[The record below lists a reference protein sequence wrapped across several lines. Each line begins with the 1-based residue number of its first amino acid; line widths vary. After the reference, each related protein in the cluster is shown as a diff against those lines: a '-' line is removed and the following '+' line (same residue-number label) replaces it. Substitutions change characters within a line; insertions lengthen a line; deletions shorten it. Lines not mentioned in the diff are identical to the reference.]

1 MSTARV
7 MAKGQV
13 VIPAQLR
20 RKYGIEPGMAVHFLE
35 EGGRIVLQPVTRD
48 LIRSFEGIFKRRPGE
63 KLATQEL
70 LEDRAEDLRLEEA
83 KFARLRSR

>member
-1 MSTARV
+1 MSTTHV
-7 MAKGQV
+7 MAKGQI
-13 VIPAQLR
+13 VIPARLR
-20 RKYGIEPGMAVHFLE
+20 RKYGIEQGTPVHFLE
-35 EGGRIVLQPVTRD
+35 EGGRIVLQPVTRE
-48 LIRSFEGIFKRRPGE
+48 LIHSFQGIFKRRPGE

>member
-1 MSTARV
+1 MSTAHV

-13 VIPAQLR
+13 VIPAKLR
-20 RKYGIEPGMAVHFLE
+20 RKYGIEAGTPVHFLE
-35 EGGRIVLQPVTRD
+35 EGGRIVLQPVTREY
-48 LIRSFEGIFKRRPGE
+48 IRSFQGIFKTRPRE

-83 KFARLRSR
+83 KFARLRAR